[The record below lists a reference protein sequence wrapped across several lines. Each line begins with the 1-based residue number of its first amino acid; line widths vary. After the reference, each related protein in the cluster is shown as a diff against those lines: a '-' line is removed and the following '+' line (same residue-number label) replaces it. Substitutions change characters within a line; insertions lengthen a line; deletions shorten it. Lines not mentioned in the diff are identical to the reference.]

1 MSIYLLRVHRWL
13 ACAGA
18 LLAAMAVALSAYAAH
33 AGDAHAR
40 GNLYTAAA
48 LAFGHGLAL
57 AALARSAQRQLARLA
72 LAGMLLGT
80 LLFSGGIVIAHFSG
94 GHAVTAP
101 FGGGL
106 LIAAWLLYAIDSL
119 RG

>member
-1 MSIYLLRVHRWL
+1 MPRNRGLTS
-13 ACAGA
+13 AGA

-33 AGDAHAR
+33 ASDAHAR
-40 GNLYTAAA
+40 GSLFTAAA

-57 AALARSAQRQLARLA
+57 AALSRGAHRRLTRLA
-72 LAGMLLGT
+72 LAAMLLGA
-80 LLFSGGIVIAHFSG
+80 LLFAGGIVVAHFSG
-94 GHAVTAP
+94 SHAVTAP